1 MKSPVLGQGQGHL
14 GQGVCG
20 QRETR
25 EVQVCG
31 SQTGERALEGR
42 SGSGDEVALPG
53 ERTLKCIA
61 WDSLPGGPVPQH
73 FTACLELPSKED
85 KHGNKR
91 PISAQQSWKEKE
103 AKNGVKTLPS
113 AD

>member
-1 MKSPVLGQGQGHL
+1 MKSPVLGQGQG
-14 GQGVCG
+14 
-20 QRETR
+20 ETR

-53 ERTLKCIA
+53 ERTLKCVA

-91 PISAQQSWKEKE
+91 PISAQQSFWKEKE